1 MHIGVISDTHRIANS
16 IKQLEGEIKG
26 LDVLIHL
33 GDNVEDI
40 PTIQKYYK
48 GKIINVKGNC
58 DFSTNVPNDRVEE
71 ICGKRIFITHGHR
84 YSVKE
89 NLSKLRYKA
98 LETGAEIVL
107 YGHTHI
113 AQIDFEEGIWY
124 INPGSASLP
133 RDGATKFC
141 YYKYH
146 QECIEPN
153 YNKILDLN
161 F

>member
-1 MHIGVISDTHRIANS
+1 MQIGVISDTHRCISS
-16 IKQLEGEIKG
+16 IEQLGGKLKG

-33 GDNVEDI
+33 GDNVDDI
-40 PTIQKYYK
+40 SIIEKYYK

-58 DFSTNVPNDRVEE
+58 DFSTNTPNDRLEE
-71 ICGKRIFITHGHR
+71 ICGKKVFLTHGHR
-84 YSVKE
+84 YGVKE
-89 NLSKLRYKA
+89 NLFNLRYKA
-98 LETGAEIVL
+98 IETEADIVL

-113 AQIDFEEGIWY
+113 GKIDFEEGIWY

-133 RDGATKFC
+133 KDGARSFAIISIN
-141 YYKYH
+141 

-153 YNKILDLN
+153 LIT